1 MVWWLWKMSWQLL
14 MKLNT
19 DSPHNPAIP
28 LLCMFPPKWKLMLTW
43 KHVQACVLMNTIAN
57 NWKQPRCSTKWM
69 ATHLGASTWQD
80 TIQWHST
87 AIKGTNYWCKEQGW
101 IRDTCEK
108 SQSQRLQLRFHPVT
122 LWKRRNCENRS
133 VVSSSQGWGRWV
145 REFFWWGGTAKSW
158 LWTESLIYTF

>member
-1 MVWWLWKMSWQLL
+1 MSGQLL

-57 NWKQPRCSTKWM
+57 NWKQPRCSAKWM
-69 ATHLGASTWQD
+69 ATHPGASTWQN

-87 AIKGTNYWCKEQGW
+87 AIKGTNYRYKQQGW

-108 SQSQRLQLRFHPVT
+108 SQSQRLHSYNSI
-122 LWKRRNCENRS
+122 LWPSGKGVIVRTDPLFLAVRDEGGESGSSFGEVGLPSPDCEQS
-133 VVSSSQGWGRWV
+133 H
-145 REFFWWGGTAKSW
+145 
-158 LWTESLIYTF
+158 